1 MILAQ
6 LKTFVT
12 VVKLQSFS
20 RAAAELKLTQ
30 PAVTKQVQALESAYG
45 FPLLARAGRKPQPT
59 EEGKILYQYALEVL
73 RLLADAEM
81 AMQEA
86 GATVK
91 GSVSLGAST
100 IPGQYVLPHLIGP
113 FQQSYP
119 HVEMRMEIADT
130 EQIVRRV
137 VEGKVDLGIVGSR
150 YESQLEYLP
159 FFQDELVLII
169 PPGHPL
175 ATREEIRA
183 WDLVGQPLVWREAGS
198 GTRKVVE
205 ERLAEAG
212 IEPGLLRKKALVVGS
227 TEAVVTSVEANLG
240 LSLVSHWAVQKAA
253 TLGLVVTKTLADVCL
268 KRDLYIVHPKRGP
281 SRAAAALVEFLQGPA
296 GQAVLARLF

>member
-1 MILAQ
+1 MIVAQ

-113 FQQSYP
+113 FP
-119 HVEMRMEIADT
+119 
-130 EQIVRRV
+130 
-137 VEGKVDLGIVGSR
+137 
-150 YESQLEYLP
+150 
-159 FFQDELVLII
+159 
-169 PPGHPL
+169 
-175 ATREEIRA
+175 
-183 WDLVGQPLVWREAGS
+183 
-198 GTRKVVE
+198 
-205 ERLAEAG
+205 
-212 IEPGLLRKKALVVGS
+212 
-227 TEAVVTSVEANLG
+227 AVVPACGN
-240 LSLVSHWAVQKAA
+240 
-253 TLGLVVTKTLADVCL
+253 ADGDCRYGADRQAGGGG
-268 KRDLYIVHPKRGP
+268 KSRSRHRGKP
-281 SRAAAALVEFLQGPA
+281 V
-296 GQAVLARLF
+296 